1 MNEKFSKVAYLALS
15 LLIAV
20 AFWLFVDSEQG
31 NTITQEY
38 LDIPIEFM
46 GETDTLPSRGLMML
60 DEVDRTIDLTL
71 KGPRAVISNL
81 KKSDIRVQV
90 ELNSISAVGTYS
102 LTYQVFLPDG
112 INRGEVTT
120 ERASR
125 SRVTVKVTELFSK
138 TIPVQVEVVGTPG
151 DSYIYMA
158 QLMTMEPSSITV
170 SGREEDVSP
179 VDHAHLVLDL
189 DGASATV
196 HKAFSYELLDSD
208 GNVIENEK
216 IRVSDKQIEVVA
228 PVYIMKTLPLTI
240 KLKESP
246 GSVQEYVDIKQ
257 EYASIDVAGEAASL
271 ENKEDIFLGE
281 IDLSA
286 YQSDQE
292 LTLDITLPAGCV
304 NISNITSTKISIDFK
319 DYVETRAFTVTDIS
333 AIGLGDGQSFSRL
346 SNSVDVLV
354 RGPAAEL
361 EKITEENIRIVVDM
375 TEYADEGTYSV
386 PAIVLVDGSDQ
397 VGAVGGPYVVACKI
411 TS

>member
-20 AFWLFVDSEQG
+20 VFWLFVDSEQG

-71 KGPRAVISNL
+71 KGPRTIISNL
-81 KKSDIRVQV
+81 KKNDIRVQV
-90 ELNSISAVGTYS
+90 ELNSITAVGTYS
-102 LTYQVFLPDG
+102 LSYQLILPDE
-112 INRGEVTT
+112 INRGEVIT

-125 SRVTVKVTELFSK
+125 SRVTVKVSELFSK
-138 TIPVQVEVVGTPG
+138 TIPVQLEVVGTPG
-151 DSYIYMA
+151 DNYIYMA
-158 QLMTMEPSSITV
+158 QLTTMDPSTITV
-170 SGREEDVSP
+170 SGREEDVAP
-179 VDHAHLVLDL
+179 VDHAHLVLSL
-189 DGASATV
+189 DGANATV
-196 HKAFSYELLDSD
+196 HKEFSYELLDGD
-208 GNVIENEK
+208 GNIIENEK

-228 PVYIMKTLPLTI
+228 PVYVMKTLPLTI

-246 GSVQEYVDIKQ
+246 GSVQEYVDIKL

-271 ENKEDIFLGE
+271 ENKEDILLGE

-292 LTLDITLPAGCV
+292 LTLDVTLPSGCV
-304 NISNITSTKISIDFK
+304 NISNITSTKVSIDFK
-319 DYVETRAFTVTDIS
+319 DFVETRAFTVTDIS
-333 AIGLGDGQSFSRL
+333 AIGLSDGQSFSRL